1 MNHIAPL
8 STCIALLFVIHP
20 AVAQS
25 TQKYPSRPIRLVLPF
40 PPGGSTDIVARVVG
54 QKITESLGQQIVI
67 DNRAGAAGNV
77 AAEHVARSAPDGYTL
92 FQVNV
97 ANTISASLYPKL
109 SYSLTGDF
117 APITQLATTAYVV
130 LTHSSVPAK
139 SVRELIAVAKSRP
152 GQLNYASAGSGSA
165 THLSGELLKTMAGVN
180 IVHVPYKGTG
190 PALTAVLSGEVDF
203 YFATVP
209 AAVPFAKSG
218 RLRALGVTSAKRA
231 SLMPDVPTIA
241 ENGLKGYDTGTW
253 HGVLAPAA
261 TPRDIVQLLSGEI
274 IKIMKMP
281 DVREKLIGQ
290 GLEPVGDTPEQF
302 GAFIRAE
309 IEKWAK
315 VVKASGT
322 RPE

>member
-1 MNHIAPL
+1 MNATARFCPCLVLLLVIPAAIAQTP
-8 STCIALLFVIHP
+8 
-20 AVAQS
+20 
-25 TQKYPSRPIRLVLPF
+25 QKYPSRPIRLVLPF
-40 PPGGSTDIVARVVG
+40 PPGGSTDIVARMVG
-54 QKITESLGQQIVI
+54 QKITESLGQQVVV
-67 DNRAGAAGNV
+67 DNRPGGAGNV
-77 AAEHVARSAPDGYTL
+77 AAEYVARSAPDGYTL

-97 ANTISASLYPKL
+97 ANTISATLYPKL
-109 SYSLTGDF
+109 NYSLIGDF
-117 APITQLATTAYVV
+117 VAITQLATTPYVV
-130 LTHSSVPAK
+130 LAHPSVPAK
-139 SVRELIAVAKSRP
+139 SVRELIAVARSRP
-152 GQLNYASAGSGSA
+152 GTLNYASAGSGSA
-165 THLSGELLKTMAGVN
+165 THLSGELLKSMAGVA

-203 YFATVP
+203 YFAAVP
-209 AAVPFAKSG
+209 AAAPFAKTG
-218 RLRALGVTSAKRA
+218 RLRALAVTSAKRA

-261 TPRDIVQLLSGEI
+261 TPREVVQLLSAE
-274 IKIMKMP
+274 IMKILRMP

-309 IEKWAK
+309 IEKWAR
-315 VVKASGT
+315 VVKASGA